1 MEGHL
6 GEERR
11 TVHILLRVDKDSSRD
26 LVMLNR
32 NYELELLL
40 LIRYPLVLNDIHLSY
55 RLILH

>member
-6 GEERR
+6 GEEERI
-11 TVHILLRVDKDSSRD
+11 VHILHRADKDSSRD

-32 NYELELLL
+32 NYELESLLRIPYRL
-40 LIRYPLVLNDIHLSY
+40 ALNDIHLFY